1 MAKPRTT
8 TPKPKP
14 VWQLS
19 RRGVVGCV
27 ALFLAACAWTFFL
40 GILVGRGTA
49 PVRFDMKKL
58 GQDLQTLR
66 AQVQDQ
72 EAQQL
77 EHYSKA
83 IESKSDLDFY
93 EALKASG
100 DKVTVDPNLARSPPQ
115 PTAVTPPDAPESDD
129 TGPAP
134 DDVPIKR
141 RMAGLQPKAAKAAV
155 RKPAPEQ
162 KASAAAA
169 PPSSAGAFTLQVASL
184 RDATMADEMVAR
196 LQREGYQ
203 ALQTAVTLPGKG
215 RWFRVQVGRFADRQA
230 ARATIRALE
239 AKGLQP
245 ILVSR

>member
-19 RRGVVGCV
+19 RRGVAGCV
-27 ALFLAACAWTFFL
+27 AVFLAACAWTFFL
-40 GILVGRGTA
+40 GVLVGRGTA
-49 PVRFDMKKL
+49 PVHFDMKKL
-58 GQDLQTLR
+58 GQDLQALR

-100 DKVTVDPNLARSPPQ
+100 DKVTVDPDLTRSPPQ
-115 PTAVTPPDAPESDD
+115 PTAVIPPDAPESDD
-129 TGPAP
+129 TAPTP

-141 RMAGLQPKAAKAAV
+141 RMAGLQPKAAKAIV
-155 RKPAPEQ
+155 RKPDPAQ
-162 KASAAAA
+162 HASAAA
-169 PPSSAGAFTLQVASL
+169 PSSAGAFTLQVASL
-184 RDATMADEMVAR
+184 QDAKMADEMVAR
-196 LQREGYQ
+196 LRREGYQ
-203 ALQTAVTLPGKG
+203 ALQTAVTIPGKG

-230 ARATIRALE
+230 ARATTRALE